1 MSTEHYLP
9 HKYDI
14 DNIIYGNVETLDST
28 SNKLIIQ
35 IYDKEIG
42 KPLYIQTPELL
53 NLFGVINK
61 KTHNELFLPLGG
73 IQCLAFKNLINKLQ
87 NKVLS
92 DANFNRNTWFNQQKS
107 VKFIP
112 IIKEL
117 NKDATST
124 IEELTNTENLSRC
137 EDGLLKMKITE
148 STVIRKENVEISIN
162 ELTKNKKV
170 RMIIHVY
177 AIWVNKNTFGIYIKP
192 EIIEEKISFNLTFIE
207 DKLIFESDND
217 EESELESD
225 SEIESDIESNI
236 LQKIDEKNNIFF
248 EKNSNIEEKSEQE
261 IKKKERRKTTTSS
274 SKKSKK

>member
-1 MSTEHYLP
+1 MEHYLP

-14 DNIIYGNVETLDST
+14 DNIIYGNVETLDSNN
-28 SNKLIIQ
+28 NKLIIQ

-53 NLFGVINK
+53 NLFGVIKK
-61 KTHNELFLPLGG
+61 KTYNELFLPLGG

-87 NKVLS
+87 NKVLL
-92 DANFNRNTWFNQQKS
+92 DANFNKNSWFNQQKS

-137 EDGLLKMKITE
+137 EDGLLKIKITD
-148 STVIRKENVEISIN
+148 STIIRKENVEISVN

-170 RMIIHVY
+170 RMIIHIY

-192 EIIEEKISFNLTFIE
+192 EIIEEKNSFNLTFIE
-207 DKLIFESDND
+207 DKLIFESENE

-225 SEIESDIESNI
+225 SEIESELELNIESNI
-236 LQKIDEKNNIFF
+236 LQLDSKIEEK
-248 EKNSNIEEKSEQE
+248 IEEKSEE
-261 IKKKERRKTTTSS
+261 KSEEKIRRKTTTSS
-274 SKKSKK
+274 KKSKK

>member
-1 MSTEHYLP
+1 MNTEHYLP
-9 HKYDI
+9 HQYDI
-14 DNIIYGNVETLDST
+14 DNIIYGNVETLDSMN
-28 SNKLIIQ
+28 NKLIIQ
-35 IYDKEIG
+35 IYDKNIG

-73 IQCLAFKNLINKLQ
+73 VQCLSFKNLINKLQ

-92 DANFNRNTWFNQQKS
+92 DANFNKDSWFNKQKS

-137 EDGLLKMKITE
+137 EDGLLKMKITD
-148 STVIRKENVEISIN
+148 STIIRKENVEISVN

-192 EIIEEKISFNLTFIE
+192 EIIEEKNSFNLTFIE
-207 DKLIFESDND
+207 DKLIFESENEEVE
-217 EESELESD
+217 EESESDINSD
-225 SEIESDIESNI
+225 SELNIESNI
-236 LQKIDEKNNIFF
+236 LELNSKIEK
-248 EKNSNIEEKSEQE
+248 KSENNE
-261 IKKKERRKTTTSS
+261 SEKKSRRKTTTSS
-274 SKKSKK
+274 KKSNKK

>member
-9 HKYDI
+9 HQYDI
-14 DNIIYGNVETLDST
+14 DNIIYGNIETLDSIN
-28 SNKLIIQ
+28 NKLIIQ
-35 IYDKEIG
+35 IYDKEFG

-61 KTHNELFLPLGG
+61 KTYNELFLPLGG
-73 IQCLAFKNLINKLQ
+73 IQCLSFKNLINKLQ

-92 DANFNRNTWFNQQKS
+92 DANFNKNSWFNQQKS

-137 EDGLLKMKITE
+137 DDGLLKIKITD
-148 STVIRKENVEISIN
+148 STIIKKENVEISVN

-170 RMIIHVY
+170 RMIIYVY

-192 EIIEEKISFNLTFIE
+192 EIIEEKNSFNLTFIE
-207 DKLIFESDND
+207 DKLIFESEN

-225 SEIESDIESNI
+225 SEINSEIESEIELNI
-236 LQKIDEKNNIFF
+236 LQL
-248 EKNSNIEEKSEQE
+248 NSKIEEKSEE
-261 IKKKERRKTTTSS
+261 NLEKKIRRKTTSSRKSTIS
-274 SKKSKK
+274 SKKSNKK

>member
-92 DANFNRNTWFNQQKS
+92 DANFNKDSWFNKQKS

-148 STVIRKENVEISIN
+148 STLIRKENVEISID

-170 RMIIHVY
+170 RMIIHIY

-192 EIIEEKISFNLTFIE
+192 EIIEEKNSFNLTFIE
-207 DKLIFESDND
+207 DKLIFESDNED
-217 EESELESD
+217 SELESD
-225 SEIESDIESNI
+225 SEIESDIELNIESNI
-236 LQKIDEKNNIFF
+236 LQL
-248 EKNSNIEEKSEQE
+248 NSNIEERSEQKKEQE
-261 IKKKERRKTTTSS
+261 IKKKEKRKTTSS

>member
-9 HKYDI
+9 HQYDI

-28 SNKLIIQ
+28 NNKLIIQ
-35 IYDKEIG
+35 IYDKNIG

-53 NLFGVINK
+53 NLFGVIK
-61 KTHNELFLPLGG
+61 KNTHNELFLPLGG

-87 NKVLS
+87 NKVLL
-92 DANFNRNTWFNQQKS
+92 DANFNKNSWFNQQKS

-124 IEELTNTENLSRC
+124 IEELTNTDNLSRC
-137 EDGLLKMKITE
+137 EDGLLKMKITD
-148 STVIRKENVEISIN
+148 STIIRKENVEISMD

-192 EIIEEKISFNLTFIE
+192 EIIEEKNSFNLTFIE
-207 DKLIFESDND
+207 DKLIFESEN
-217 EESELESD
+217 EEEVDSESDINSD
-225 SEIESDIESNI
+225 SELNIESNI
-236 LQKIDEKNNIFF
+236 LQLHTESEK
-248 EKNSNIEEKSEQE
+248 KSE
-261 IKKKERRKTTTSS
+261 KKSRRTTSS
-274 SKKSKK
+274 SKKSNKK